1 MVLCAAYCDKEAT
14 LDFLAMED
22 KPSGRYT
29 SDLFSTGTAHI
40 KISTQFP
47 DSGRGVIQRRCQWR
61 CHLPPAPPSPLP
73 PPLPSPSSAMYWWG
87 LLKPSH
93 QGHPA
98 LSWQAG
104 KHLGFSSQML
114 ESGTRVTFLQCKSA
128 VVIADLHCRTAEA
141 KKI

>member
-61 CHLPPAPPSPLP
+61 CHLPPALTGESTMGDFVPPQI
-73 PPLPSPSSAMYWWG
+73 
-87 LLKPSH
+87 LL
-93 QGHPA
+93 
-98 LSWQAG
+98 
-104 KHLGFSSQML
+104 
-114 ESGTRVTFLQCKSA
+114 EKSI
-128 VVIADLHCRTAEA
+128 VKKCRYLA
-141 KKI
+141 